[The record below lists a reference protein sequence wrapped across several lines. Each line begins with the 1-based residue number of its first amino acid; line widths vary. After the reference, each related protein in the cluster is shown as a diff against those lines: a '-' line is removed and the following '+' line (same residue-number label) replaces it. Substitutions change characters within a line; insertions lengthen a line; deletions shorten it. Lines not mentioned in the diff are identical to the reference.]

1 MNSNP
6 QTKNIKIIKKTATV
20 QPQTATVEPPTAT
33 IEPKTK
39 KIKII
44 KKTATVQPQTQSV
57 KPPAVEPQTTRPLAD
72 IYEDYTYFCCM
83 LEAKHNDKG
92 VLKKYPKMPIDW
104 QNTEISKFDNTKN
117 ALARIT
123 GKKSNI
129 TV

>member
-6 QTKNIKIIKKTATV
+6 Q
-20 QPQTATVEPPTAT
+20 
-33 IEPKTK
+33 TK

-44 KKTATVQPQTQSV
+44 KKTATVQPPATV
-57 KPPAVEPQTTRPLAD
+57 EPPAVEPQTARPLAD

-92 VLKKYPKMPIDW
+92 VLKKYPKMPVDW
-104 QNTEISKFDNTKN
+104 QNTEVSKFDNTKN
-117 ALARIT
+117 ALAIIT

-129 TV
+129 TVIDYDDKEKFEKDKVLSRVIESLCEK